1 MKEDTTIKIPITMA
15 LVIWKALN
23 NVNAKE
29 ADLIA
34 ASLIGQGVEFLGSPE
49 ETIDFY
55 REYLITEGV
64 IEVEPETKH

>member
-1 MKEDTTIKIPITMA
+1 MGK
-15 LVIWKALN
+15 VKALWQDKMDDICTEYEEGFIQE
-23 NVNAKE
+23 KE

-34 ASLIGQGVEFLGSPE
+34 ASLIGQGVEFLGTPE